1 MHTPTLTLKDL
12 LMKRKKAGLLIRAAL
27 LFPTLSGFPVIASAA
42 SPSATQAHAAL
53 QAQMETLAKRALP
66 GTFGI
71 AVLDLQSGD
80 TWHVNADKAYPM
92 MSVFKAPVAA
102 AVLSRVEHGQNTLDQ
117 TLTLTRADLDYG
129 PIRDQFKGEQMTFTV
144 RQLLAA
150 AVSKS
155 DNSAVDAL
163 IRLIGGPSVVTAY
176 LREHGIVGMSVDR
189 DEAGMGRL
197 FEDLGPNDSLP
208 ANETDAEQDQRY
220 KRGYARFMAD
230 PGNRS
235 TPNAASTFLQ
245 KLWRSELLSP
255 ASSKYLLDLMY
266 AQTLTHRL
274 RGGLPP
280 GVRLADKS
288 GTSGEIDGLSA
299 AYNDIGIMVWPDGH
313 AVIVAA
319 FMSGSNAPPKQRD
332 AMFAQLAR
340 DVGTATHP

>member
-1 MHTPTLTLKDL
+1 
-12 LMKRKKAGLLIRAAL
+12 MKRKKAGLLVLAAL
-27 LFPTLSGFPVIASAA
+27 LLPTLTGLPVIASAA
-42 SPSATQAHAAL
+42 SPSATPTHAAL
-53 QAQMETLAKRALP
+53 QAQMDALAKRVLP

-71 AVLDLQSGD
+71 AVVDLQSGD
-80 TWHVNADKAYPM
+80 TWQVNADKAYPM

-102 AVLSRVEHGQNTLDQ
+102 TVLSRIEHGQNTLDQ
-117 TLTLTRADLDYG
+117 PVIVTRANLGYG

-155 DNSAVDAL
+155 DNSAVNAL

-176 LREHGIVGMSVDR
+176 LREHGIGGMSVDR
-189 DEAGMGRL
+189 DEAGIGRL
-197 FEDLGPNDSLP
+197 FDDLGPSDSLP
-208 ANETDAEQDQRY
+208 AKETDAEQAQRY

-235 TPNAASTFLQ
+235 TPIAAAAFLQ
-245 KLWRSELLSP
+245 KLWHNKLLSP

-288 GTSGEIDGLSA
+288 GTSDEVDGLSA
-299 AYNDIGIMVWPDGH
+299 AYNDIGIMVWPNGD

-319 FMSGSNAPPKQRD
+319 FMSGSNTPAKQRD
-332 AMFAQLAR
+332 AIFAELAR
-340 DVGTATHP
+340 DVAKATHP

>member
-1 MHTPTLTLKDL
+1 MT
-12 LMKRKKAGLLIRAAL
+12 RKKAGLLLATLLLPAL
-27 LFPTLSGFPVIASAA
+27 TALPMIASAA
-42 SPSATQAHAAL
+42 SPSATQARATL
-53 QAQMETLAKRALP
+53 QTQIDALAKRALP
-66 GTFGI
+66 GAFGI

-80 TWHVNADKAYPM
+80 TWQVNADKAYPM

-102 AVLSRVEHGQNTLDQ
+102 TVLSRIEHGQNTMDQ
-117 TLTLTRADLDYG
+117 TVTVTRADLGYG

-155 DNSAVDAL
+155 DNSAVNAL
-163 IRLIGGPSVVTAY
+163 VRLVGGPTIVTAY
-176 LREHGIVGMSVDR
+176 LREHGITGMRVDR
-189 DEAGMGRL
+189 DEAGIGRL
-197 FEDLGPNDSLP
+197 FEDLGPGDSLP
-208 ANETDAEQDQRY
+208 ANETETEQNERY

-235 TPNAASTFLQ
+235 TPVAAAAFLQ
-245 KLWRSELLSP
+245 KLWHNELLSP

-280 GVRLADKS
+280 GVKLADKS
-288 GTSGEIDGLSA
+288 GTSDDINGLSA

-332 AMFAQLAR
+332 AMYAELAR
-340 DVGTATHP
+340 DVAKATHP

>member
-1 MHTPTLTLKDL
+1 
-12 LMKRKKAGLLIRAAL
+12 MKRKKAGLLVLAAL
-27 LFPTLSGFPVIASAA
+27 LFPTLTGLPVIASAA
-42 SPSATQAHAAL
+42 SPSANHAHTAL
-53 QAQMETLAKRALP
+53 QAQMDALATRALP

-71 AVLDLQSGD
+71 AVLDLQTGD
-80 TWHVNADKAYPM
+80 TWQVNADKAYPM

-102 AVLSRVEHGQNTLDQ
+102 AVLSRIEHGQNTFDQ
-117 TLTLTRADLDYG
+117 TVVVTRTDLGYG
-129 PIRDQFKGEQMTFTV
+129 PIRDHFKGERMTFTV
-144 RQLLAA
+144 RQLLAG

-155 DNSAVDAL
+155 DNSAVNTL

-176 LREHGIVGMSVDR
+176 LREHGIAGMSVDR
-189 DEAGMGRL
+189 DEAGIGRL

-208 ANETDAEQDQRY
+208 AHETEAEQDERY

-235 TPNAASTFLQ
+235 TPMAATAFLQ
-245 KLWRSELLSP
+245 KLWHNELLSP
-255 ASSKYLLDLMY
+255 TYSKYLLDLMY

-280 GVRLADKS
+280 GVKLADKS

-299 AYNDIGIMVWPDGH
+299 AYNDIGIMVWPNGD

-319 FMSGSNAPPKQRD
+319 FLSGSNVPPKQRD
-332 AMFAQLAR
+332 AMYAELAR
-340 DVGTATHP
+340 DVAQATHP

>member
-1 MHTPTLTLKDL
+1 
-12 LMKRKKAGLLIRAAL
+12 MKRKKAGLLLAAL
-27 LFPTLSGFPVIASAA
+27 FFPTLSAMPLIAAA
-42 SPSATQAHAAL
+42 APPSVTQAHTAL
-53 QAQMETLAKRALP
+53 QAQMDALAKRALP

-71 AVLDLQSGD
+71 AVLDLQTGE
-80 TWHVNADKAYPM
+80 TWQVNADKAYPM

-102 AVLSRVEHGQNTLDQ
+102 TVLSRIEHGQNTMDQ
-117 TLTLTRADLDYG
+117 TVTVTHADLGYG
-129 PIRDQFKGEQMTFTV
+129 PIRDQFKGERMTFTV

-155 DNSAVDAL
+155 DNSAVNAL
-163 IRLIGGPSVVTAY
+163 VRLVGGPAVVTTY
-176 LREHGIVGMSVDR
+176 LREHDITGMRVDR
-189 DEAGMGRL
+189 DEAGIGRL
-197 FEDLGPNDSLP
+197 FDDLGPNDSLP
-208 ANETDAEQDQRY
+208 ANETEAEQTQRY
-220 KRGYARFMAD
+220 RRGYARFMAD

-235 TPNAASTFLQ
+235 TPIAAAAFLQ
-245 KLWRSELLSP
+245 KLWRNELLSP

-288 GTSGEIDGLSA
+288 GTSDEIDGLSA

-332 AMFAQLAR
+332 AMFAELAS
-340 DVGTATHP
+340 DVAKATHP